1 MDPGVAGI
9 AWFFA
14 IGLFVAA
21 AALPILTVE
30 GDRLASVAL
39 GIGLALLGALYV
51 WLAVVAQ

>member
-9 AWFFA
+9 ALFFA

-21 AALPILTVE
+21 AALPFLTVE

-39 GIGLALLGALYV
+39 GVGLALLGALYV